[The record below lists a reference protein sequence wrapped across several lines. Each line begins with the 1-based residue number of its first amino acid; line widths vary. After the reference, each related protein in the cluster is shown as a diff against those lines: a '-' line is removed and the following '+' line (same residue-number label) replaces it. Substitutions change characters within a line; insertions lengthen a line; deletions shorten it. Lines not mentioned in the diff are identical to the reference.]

1 MGWSSLGGRLLVATP
16 MLGDP
21 NFDRT
26 VVLLIEHSTEGA
38 LGVVL
43 NRPGSMDVVDAVPEW
58 GDLAAEPAVLFS
70 GGPVQGNFL
79 VGLGEVAGGPTVA
92 APTDDSWRP
101 LVGAVG
107 TVNLG
112 QAPDAGGA
120 RLRRVRL
127 FAGYAGWGG
136 GQLEGEI
143 EAKAWFVVDAMP
155 DDALTAEPDE
165 LWSAVLRRQRGQLR
179 LLARY
184 PENPATN

>member
-1 MGWSSLGGRLLVATP
+1 MGWSSLTGRLLVATP

-26 VVLLIEHSTEGA
+26 VVLLIEHGPEGA

-43 NRPGSMDVVDAVPEW
+43 NRPGSLDVVEALPEW

-79 VGLGEVAGGPTVA
+79 VGLGEVASGP
-92 APTDDSWRP
+92 APPVPEDDSWRP
-101 LVGAVG
+101 LIGAVG

-112 QAPDAGGA
+112 QAPDAGDA

-127 FAGYAGWGG
+127 FAGYAGWGA

-143 EAKAWFVVDAMP
+143 KANAWFVVEAMP
-155 DDALTAEPDE
+155 DDALTGDPGE
-165 LWSAVLRRQRGQLR
+165 LWSVVLRRQRGNLR

-184 PENPATN
+184 PENPAWN